1 MRRSSTMKFWELIQ
15 KEEYFDYDNSPKN
28 LNTTNNIEPNQE
40 TIDAIVAYSCS
51 VQIIKMKMLDKVLVT
66 LN

>member
-15 KEEYFDYDNSPKN
+15 KEEYLDYDNSPKN
-28 LNTTNNIEPNQE
+28 LNTNNNIEPRQE